1 MKKIF
6 LVGAGGHANS
16 CIDVIESEKKYN
28 IVGLVS
34 NDKKNTTKYSI
45 ICNDKQIKEKLNK
58 YNYAHIAIGQIK
70 SSNIRKKF
78 FNLLSKNFV
87 LPVIKSPISY
97 ISKNSKIDIGTIIMH
112 NAIINTNSVI
122 GKNCII
128 NSKALIEHDVTIG
141 DHCHISTGSILNGNV
156 KIGSN
161 TFIGSG
167 VILHNNITV
176 GKNCIISAGKII
188 KSNVSNN
195 TKIK

>member
-6 LVGAGGHANS
+6 LIGAGGHANS

-34 NDKKNTTKYSI
+34 NDTKNATNYPI
-45 ICNDKQIKEKLNK
+45 ICSDNEIKEKLNK
-58 YNYAHIAIGQIK
+58 YSFVHIAIGQIK
-70 SSNIRKKF
+70 SSNIRKNF
-78 FNLLSKNFV
+78 FNLLSKDFF
-87 LPVIKSPISY
+87 LPVIKSPTSY
-97 ISKNSKIDIGTIIMH
+97 ISKNSQIDIGTIIMH
-112 NAIINTNSVI
+112 NAIINSNSII

-128 NSKALIEHDVTIG
+128 NSNALIEHDVTIG

-156 KIGSN
+156 NIGSD

-167 VILHNNITV
+167 VIIHNNITV
-176 GKNCIISAGKII
+176 GKNCIVSAGKII
-188 KSNVSNN
+188 NSNVSDN